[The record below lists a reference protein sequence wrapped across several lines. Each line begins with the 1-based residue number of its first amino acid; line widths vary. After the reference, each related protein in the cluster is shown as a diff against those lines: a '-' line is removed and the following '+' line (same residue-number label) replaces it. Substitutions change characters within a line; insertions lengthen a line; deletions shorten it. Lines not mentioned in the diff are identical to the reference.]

1 MVKETDSDTIAALN
15 SEGISLKQEETE
27 IADHVCSAFIL
38 PVFSQ
43 VAFTSLSINYYQNL
57 WALDCFFFME
67 CCYHGNFSVHL
78 EDELHPL
85 HHRRVSPRTSS
96 RYLMGVRVLL
106 PNL

>member
-1 MVKETDSDTIAALN
+1 MVKETDSNTIAALN

-57 WALDCFFFME
+57 WALYCFFFME
-67 CCYHGNFSVHL
+67 CCYHGNCSVHL
-78 EDELHPL
+78 EDEL